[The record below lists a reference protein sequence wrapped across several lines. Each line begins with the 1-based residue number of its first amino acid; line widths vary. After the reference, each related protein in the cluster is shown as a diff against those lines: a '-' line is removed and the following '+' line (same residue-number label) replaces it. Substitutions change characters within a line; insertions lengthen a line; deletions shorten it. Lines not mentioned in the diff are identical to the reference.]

1 MQNRG
6 GGTYY
11 TVEDIWAEALDGGA
25 EVYVTVREKTL
36 LGKDRTFYRDAEWT
50 ITSKTKKETH
60 DKICFLNTESD
71 KTREATGLPAKQ
83 YDTPADVIPLRR
95 S

>member
-11 TVEDIWAEALDGGA
+11 TVEDIWAEALDDGA

-36 LGKDRTFYRDAEWT
+36 LGKDLRSIVMRSGT

-71 KTREATGLPAKQ
+71 KTREATGLHTKQ